1 MVKKKYETS
10 KIAID
15 PVIFTIHQSK
25 LKVLLHI
32 REKEPVESMKELPGG
47 LLLPHETAEESL
59 KRKLKE
65 LVGHE
70 NLFFK
75 QFHTFTE
82 PNRDPRERT
91 ISIGF
96 ISLINEAKIKELV
109 KWFDYDSIKDLAFDH
124 KKILEAARAYLKENV
139 DSSIVKHFMPKL
151 FPLNKLQEVYE
162 IIEETKYD
170 NRNFRKKMIGSGI
183 VEETNQLEK
192 NVSHRPA
199 KLFKF
204 KR

>member
-1 MVKKKYETS
+1 MTENGQEIS

-15 PVIFTIHQSK
+15 PVIFTIHLSK
-25 LKVLLHI
+25 LKVLLHV
-32 REKEPVESMKELPGG
+32 REKEPFADMKELPGG
-47 LLLPHETAEESL
+47 LLLHNETAEESL

-65 LVGHE
+65 LVGQE

-75 QFHTFTE
+75 QFYTFTE

-96 ISLINEAKIKELV
+96 VSLINEAKIKELV
-109 KWFDYDSIKDLAFDH
+109 RWFDYDSIKDLAFDH
-124 KKILEAARAYLKENV
+124 KKILQTARNYLKENV
-139 DSSIVKHFMPKL
+139 NSSIVKYFMPKL

-162 IIEETKYD
+162 ILEERKYD
-170 NRNFRKKMIGSGI
+170 NRNFRKKMISSSI
-183 VEETNQLEK
+183 VEEMNQLEQ

-199 KLFKF
+199 KLFRF
-204 KR
+204 K